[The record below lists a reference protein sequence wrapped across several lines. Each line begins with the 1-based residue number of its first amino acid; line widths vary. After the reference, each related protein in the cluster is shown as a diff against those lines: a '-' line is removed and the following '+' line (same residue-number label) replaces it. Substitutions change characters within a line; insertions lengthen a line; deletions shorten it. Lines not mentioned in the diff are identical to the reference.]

1 MKLIKGILY
10 GTLATTLLSA
20 CGNEKG
26 KYDATGTFEATEV
39 IVSSEASGKLMD
51 FNVTEGDQLQ
61 QGKEVGYVDTVQLYL
76 KKLQLQANTT
86 TVRSRRQD
94 IGKQIA
100 AIKQQIVTQE
110 REKKRWENLVK
121 SNAGNQKQL
130 DDINSQIAYLQK
142 QLIAQTSTLENNN
155 AGVNGES
162 SSLEIQIA
170 QLNDQ
175 LSKCHIIS
183 PINGTVLSK
192 YAEKGELATPG
203 KALFKVADIENMFL
217 RAYITSDQL
226 SKIKIGQKVKVFA
239 DYGGENVKEFPGT
252 VTWISNKSEFTPK
265 GILTKDERANLV
277 YAVKV
282 AVKNSGDI
290 KIGMYGE
297 VSFTK

>member
-39 IVSSEASGKLMD
+39 IVSSEASGKLLN

-86 TVRSRRQD
+86 TVKSRRQD

-162 SSLEIQIA
+162 SSLEIQVA

>member
-1 MKLIKGILY
+1 MKILKGILY
-10 GTLATTLLSA
+10 GAITTTMLSA
-20 CGNEKG
+20 CGNKNG
-26 KYDATGTFEATEV
+26 NYDATGTFEATEV

-86 TVRSRRQD
+86 TVRSRKQD
-94 IGKQIA
+94 VNKQIA
-100 AIKQQIVTQE
+100 AIKQQIATQQK
-110 REKKRWENLVK
+110 EKNRFENLVK
-121 SNAGNQKQL
+121 SNAANQKQV
-130 DDINSQIAYLQK
+130 DDINAQIAYLQK
-142 QLIAQTSTLENNN
+142 QLAAQTSTLENNN
-155 AGVNGES
+155 AGVTGES

-170 QLNDQ
+170 QLEDQ
-175 LSKCHIIS
+175 LRKCHITS
-183 PINGTVLSK
+183 PISGTVLSK

-203 KALFKVADIENMFL
+203 KALFKVADIETMYL

-239 DYGGENVKEFPGT
+239 DYGSDNVKEFPGT
-252 VTWISNKSEFTPK
+252 VSWISNKSEFTPK

-277 YAVKV
+277 YAVKI
-282 AVKNSGDI
+282 AVKNGGDI

>member
-1 MKLIKGILY
+1 MKLIIGILY

-51 FNVTEGDQLQ
+51 FNVTEGDLLQ
-61 QGKEVGYVDTVQLYL
+61 QGAEIGYVDTVQLYL
-76 KKLQLQANTT
+76 KKLQLEANTT
-86 TVRSRRQD
+86 TVRSRKQD
-94 IGKQIA
+94 VNKQIA
-100 AIKQQIVTQE
+100 AIKQQIATQQ
-110 REKKRWENLVK
+110 REKNRFENLVK
-121 SNAGNQKQL
+121 SNAANQKQV
-130 DDINSQIAYLQK
+130 DDINAQIAYLQK
-142 QLIAQTSTLENNN
+142 QLAAQTSTLENNN
-155 AGVNGES
+155 AGVTGES

-170 QLNDQ
+170 QLEDQ
-175 LSKCHIIS
+175 LRKCHITS

-203 KALFKVADIENMFL
+203 KALFKVADIGNMYL

-239 DYGGENVKEFPGT
+239 DYGADNVKEFPGT
-252 VTWISNKSEFTPK
+252 ISWISNKSEFTPK

>member
-1 MKLIKGILY
+1 
-10 GTLATTLLSA
+10 
-20 CGNEKG
+20 
-26 KYDATGTFEATEV
+26 
-39 IVSSEASGKLMD
+39 
-51 FNVTEGDQLQ
+51 
-61 QGKEVGYVDTVQLYL
+61 
-76 KKLQLQANTT
+76 
-86 TVRSRRQD
+86 
-94 IGKQIA
+94 
-100 AIKQQIVTQE
+100 
-110 REKKRWENLVK
+110 
-121 SNAGNQKQL
+121 L

-162 SSLEIQIA
+162 SSLEIQVA

-239 DYGGENVKEFPGT
+239 DYGDENVKEFPGT

>member
-1 MKLIKGILY
+1 MKLIKGLLY

-39 IVSSEASGKLMD
+39 IVSSEASGKLLD

-86 TVRSRRQD
+86 TVKSRRQD

-110 REKKRWENLVK
+110 REKRRWENLVK

-162 SSLEIQIA
+162 SSLEIQVA

-226 SKIKIGQKVKVFA
+226 SQIKIGQKVKVFA

-282 AVKNSGDI
+282 AVKNSGEI

>member
-10 GTLATTLLSA
+10 STLATTLLSA

-175 LSKCHIIS
+175 LNKCHIIS

-192 YAEKGELATPG
+192 YAEKGELAIPG

-226 SKIKIGQKVKVFA
+226 SQIKIGQKVKVFA

>member
-10 GTLATTLLSA
+10 STLVTTLLTA
-20 CGNEKG
+20 CGDKNG

-39 IVSSEASGKLMD
+39 IVSSEASGKLLN

-86 TVRSRRQD
+86 TVKSRRQD

-162 SSLEIQIA
+162 SSLEIQVA

>member
-10 GTLATTLLSA
+10 GTLATALLSA
-20 CGNEKG
+20 CGDKNG

-39 IVSSEASGKLMD
+39 IVSSEASGKLLN

-162 SSLEIQIA
+162 SSLEIQVA

-226 SKIKIGQKVKVFA
+226 SQIKIGQKVKVFA

>member
-10 GTLATTLLSA
+10 GTLATTLLSG
-20 CGNEKG
+20 CGNKND

-39 IVSSEASGKLMD
+39 IVSSEASGKLID
-51 FNVTEGDQLQ
+51 FNVNEGDQLQ

>member
-39 IVSSEASGKLMD
+39 IVSSEASGKLLD
-51 FNVTEGDQLQ
+51 FNITEGDQLQ

-86 TVRSRRQD
+86 TVKSRRQD

-110 REKKRWENLVK
+110 REKRRWENLVK

-162 SSLEIQIA
+162 SSLEIQVA

-226 SKIKIGQKVKVFA
+226 SQIKIGQKVKVFA

-282 AVKNSGDI
+282 AVKNSGEI

>member
-20 CGNEKG
+20 CGNKNG

-94 IGKQIA
+94 VGKQIA
-100 AIKQQIVTQE
+100 AIKQQIATQE
-110 REKKRWENLVK
+110 REKRRWENLVK

-175 LSKCHIIS
+175 LNKCHIIS
-183 PINGTVLSK
+183 PINGTVLNK

-226 SKIKIGQKVKVFA
+226 SQIKIGQKVKVFA

>member
-94 IGKQIA
+94 ISKQIA
-100 AIKQQIVTQE
+100 AIKQQIATQE
-110 REKKRWENLVK
+110 REKRRWENLVK

-162 SSLEIQIA
+162 SSLEIQVA

>member
-39 IVSSEASGKLMD
+39 IVSSEASGKLID

-162 SSLEIQIA
+162 SSLEIQVA

-239 DYGGENVKEFPGT
+239 DYGDENVKEFPGT

>member
-39 IVSSEASGKLMD
+39 IVSSEASGKLLD

-110 REKKRWENLVK
+110 REKRRWENLVK

-162 SSLEIQIA
+162 SSLDIQIA

-226 SKIKIGQKVKVFA
+226 SQIKIGQKVKVFA

-265 GILTKDERANLV
+265 GILTKNERANLV

-282 AVKNSGDI
+282 AVKNSGEI

>member
-10 GTLATTLLSA
+10 GTLATASLSA
-20 CGNEKG
+20 CGDKNG

-39 IVSSEASGKLMD
+39 IVSSEASGKLLN

-162 SSLEIQIA
+162 SSLEIQVA

-175 LSKCHIIS
+175 LSKCHIMS

-226 SKIKIGQKVKVFA
+226 SQIKIGQKVKVFA

-282 AVKNSGDI
+282 AVKNSGEI

>member
-39 IVSSEASGKLMD
+39 IVSSEASGKLLD

-100 AIKQQIVTQE
+100 AIKQQIITQE
-110 REKKRWENLVK
+110 REKRRWENLVK

-162 SSLEIQIA
+162 SSLEIQVA

-226 SKIKIGQKVKVFA
+226 SQIKIGQKVKVFA

>member
-20 CGNEKG
+20 CGNKND

-39 IVSSEASGKLMD
+39 IVSSEASGKLID

-86 TVRSRRQD
+86 TVRSHRQD

-162 SSLEIQIA
+162 SSLEIQVA

-226 SKIKIGQKVKVFA
+226 SQIKIGQKVKVFV

-277 YAVKV
+277 YAVKI

>member
-20 CGNEKG
+20 CGSKND

-226 SKIKIGQKVKVFA
+226 SQIKIGQKVKVFA
-239 DYGGENVKEFPGT
+239 DYGDENVKEFPGT

>member
-10 GTLATTLLSA
+10 GTLATASLSA
-20 CGNEKG
+20 CGDKNG

-39 IVSSEASGKLMD
+39 IVSSEASGKLLN

-100 AIKQQIVTQE
+100 AIKQQIATQE

-162 SSLEIQIA
+162 SSLEIQVA

>member
-39 IVSSEASGKLMD
+39 IVSSEASGKLLD

-94 IGKQIA
+94 ISKQIA
-100 AIKQQIVTQE
+100 AIKQQIATQE
-110 REKKRWENLVK
+110 REKRRWENLVK

-162 SSLEIQIA
+162 SSLEIQVA

-226 SKIKIGQKVKVFA
+226 SQIKIGQKVKVFA

>member
-20 CGNEKG
+20 CGNEKD

-162 SSLEIQIA
+162 SSLEIQVA

-226 SKIKIGQKVKVFA
+226 SQIKIGQKVKVFA

>member
-39 IVSSEASGKLMD
+39 IVSSEASGKLLD
-51 FNVTEGDQLQ
+51 FNITEGDQLQ

-86 TVRSRRQD
+86 TVKSRRQD

-110 REKKRWENLVK
+110 REKRRWENLVK

-162 SSLEIQIA
+162 SSLEIQVA

-226 SKIKIGQKVKVFA
+226 SQIKIGQKVKVFA

>member
-10 GTLATTLLSA
+10 GTLATASLSA
-20 CGNEKG
+20 CGDKNG

-39 IVSSEASGKLMD
+39 IVSSEASGKLLN

-86 TVRSRRQD
+86 TVKSRRQD

-100 AIKQQIVTQE
+100 AIKQQIATQE

-162 SSLEIQIA
+162 SSLEIQVA

>member
-10 GTLATTLLSA
+10 GTLATAFLSA
-20 CGNEKG
+20 CGDKNG

-39 IVSSEASGKLMD
+39 IVSSEASGKLID

>member
-39 IVSSEASGKLMD
+39 IVSSEASGKLLD

-162 SSLEIQIA
+162 SSLEIQVA

-226 SKIKIGQKVKVFA
+226 SKIKIGQRVKVFA

>member
-39 IVSSEASGKLMD
+39 IVSSEASGKLLN

-86 TVRSRRQD
+86 TVKSRRQD

-162 SSLEIQIA
+162 SSLEIQVA

-226 SKIKIGQKVKVFA
+226 SQIKIGQKVKVFA

>member
-20 CGNEKG
+20 CGSKND

-192 YAEKGELATPG
+192 YAEKGETCHSR
-203 KALFKVADIENMFL
+203 KSSFQSCRYRK
-217 RAYITSDQL
+217 Y
-226 SKIKIGQKVKVFA
+226 VFA
-239 DYGGENVKEFPGT
+239 CLHNFRSA
-252 VTWISNKSEFTPK
+252 ISNKDWSE
-265 GILTKDERANLV
+265 
-277 YAVKV
+277 
-282 AVKNSGDI
+282 S
-290 KIGMYGE
+290 
-297 VSFTK
+297 

>member
-1 MKLIKGILY
+1 
-10 GTLATTLLSA
+10 
-20 CGNEKG
+20 
-26 KYDATGTFEATEV
+26 
-39 IVSSEASGKLMD
+39 
-51 FNVTEGDQLQ
+51 
-61 QGKEVGYVDTVQLYL
+61 
-76 KKLQLQANTT
+76 LQANTT

-100 AIKQQIVTQE
+100 AIKQQIITQE
-110 REKKRWENLVK
+110 REKRRWENLVK

-162 SSLEIQIA
+162 SSLEIQVA

>member
-39 IVSSEASGKLMD
+39 IVSSEASGKLLD
-51 FNVTEGDQLQ
+51 FNITEGDQLQ

-86 TVRSRRQD
+86 TVKSHRQD

-110 REKKRWENLVK
+110 REKRRWENLVK

-162 SSLEIQIA
+162 SSLDIQIA

-226 SKIKIGQKVKVFA
+226 SQIKIGQKVKVFA

-282 AVKNSGDI
+282 AVKNSGEI